1 MYVKVINWKNEIDV
15 IVGCIFKEV
24 VYIKKILLSYIFM
37 CVLNI
42 EKCFLIYKVFLK
54 YYR

>member
-1 MYVKVINWKNEIDV
+1 MHVKVINWKNEIDAT
-15 IVGCIFKEV
+15 VGCIFKEA
-24 VYIKKILLSYIFM
+24 VYIKKILLSHIFM

-42 EKCFLIYKVFLK
+42 EKCFLTYKASLK